1 MSQYCFTDEPGDV
14 LFAPPRRAGFKYDIE
29 LQFAEHFP
37 QLFRPMFDQDKPSP
51 VSVPDGFPTEPVTV
65 VIPPGTA
72 FMPQGTFQPFGP
84 LFPTVDDQAEG
95 APVDT
100 IIMRPQEMPVPSPAM
115 RPLPERP
122 VELLLPAAAV
132 PIQVPILRDE
142 EDLRIAEGDRME
154 PRTLEE
160 TLTQVPRLVEPVAP
174 AAPAQQERRLAMQG
188 AHLAQ
193 IEEGGLPVTAMEA
206 KGILEMIFGSVGV
219 FQQFIKRGE
228 RVGSKASDRS
238 ALKRAERVFNP
249 CIEEVNILLQ
259 RRGGLG
265 ALISRLQAA
274 EKGPGTNLMPE
285 EVRALTQL
293 ANCAEELMKERAKEE
308 QQEVVIGIGVPA
320 VLTVLGLFL

>member
-1 MSQYCFTDEPGDV
+1 
-14 LFAPPRRAGFKYDIE
+14 
-29 LQFAEHFP
+29 
-37 QLFRPMFDQDKPSP
+37 
-51 VSVPDGFPTEPVTV
+51 
-65 VIPPGTA
+65 
-72 FMPQGTFQPFGP
+72 
-84 LFPTVDDQAEG
+84 
-95 APVDT
+95 
-100 IIMRPQEMPVPSPAM
+100 
-115 RPLPERP
+115 
-122 VELLLPAAAV
+122 
-132 PIQVPILRDE
+132 
-142 EDLRIAEGDRME
+142 
-154 PRTLEE
+154 
-160 TLTQVPRLVEPVAP
+160 
-174 AAPAQQERRLAMQG
+174 MQG